1 MQGIKGLQKGKTILS
16 VKDLRVSYGNINAV
30 NGVSFEVTEGQI
42 VTLIGANGA
51 GKTTLLRAISGLISY
66 SGSVSFSEVDLK
78 GIPPEKIVSLGITH
92 VPEGRAIFGNL
103 TVMENLELSAWSV
116 RDKKDFNSRLERI
129 FGLFPKLQE
138 RSKQRG
144 GTLSGGEQQM
154 LAIGRAIMTGGT
166 LMLLDE
172 PSMGLSPLLVKEI
185 FKVILDINKTGKSI
199 LLVEQN
205 ANMALHIADYGYVLE
220 TGKIAFH
227 GKKEELLDNPKI
239 REAYLG
245 V

>member
-1 MQGIKGLQKGKTILS
+1 MSVINKLNGKTILS

-30 NGVSFEVTEGQI
+30 NAISFEVTEGQI

-51 GKTTLLRAISGLISY
+51 GKTTLLRAVSGLIPY
-66 SGSVSFSEVDLK
+66 TGTVSFSGVDLK

-116 RDKKDFNSRLERI
+116 RDKSIFDSRLQRI

-138 RSKQRG
+138 RSKQQG

-154 LAIGRAIMTGGT
+154 LAIGRAIMTGGA

-185 FKVILDINKTGKSI
+185 FKVILDINNSGKTI
-199 LLVEQN
+199 VLVEQN
-205 ANMALHIADYGYVLE
+205 ANMALHIAHYGYVLE

-227 GKKEELLDNPKI
+227 GNKDALMGNPKI
-239 REAYLG
+239 KEAYLG